1 MRMPSTY
8 SKLLTNEQMNELGI
22 EKMVDNNGGMC
33 WITRSVPD
41 EQRSG

>member
-1 MRMPSTY
+1 MPSTY
-8 SKLLTNEQMNELGI
+8 NKLLTNEQMNELGI

-33 WITRSVPD
+33 WITRFVPD